1 MIPRGRSMAGYRGR
15 APSRPARM
23 ATALIFLL
31 FAGVPAGFAAGPAE
45 PQGYRMG
52 AYRAPMPV
60 TLSGATVLSTEA
72 ARELWTRKAAH
83 FIDVLPHAP
92 KPKALPKG
100 TIWRDLR
107 RDNIPGS
114 AWLPN
119 VGFGALSPETEAYY
133 RNNLRRIT
141 RGDKSAPIVIYCLA
155 DCWMSWN
162 AAKRAL
168 ALGYQRVNWYPE
180 GTDGWLAAGWQ
191 LQESRPV
198 PKQ

>member
-1 MIPRGRSMAGYRGR
+1 MAGHRGR

-52 AYRAPMPV
+52 AYRAPTPA

-72 ARELWTRKAAH
+72 ARELWTGKAAH
-83 FIDVLPHAP
+83 FIDVLPRAP
-92 KPKALPKG
+92 KPKELPKG

-133 RNNLRRIT
+133 RDNLQRVT

>member
-1 MIPRGRSMAGYRGR
+1 MAGYCGG
-15 APSRPARM
+15 APLRPTIM
-23 ATALIFLL
+23 AIALFFLL
-31 FAGVPAGFAAGPAE
+31 FAGAPACFAAGPVE

-52 AYRAPMPV
+52 ACRAPTLA

-83 FIDVLPHAP
+83 FIDVLPRAP
-92 KPKALPKG
+92 KPKELPKG
-100 TIWRDLR
+100 TIWRDKR

-114 AWLPN
+114 DWLPN

-133 RNNLRRIT
+133 RDNLQRIT
-141 RGDKSAPIVIYCLA
+141 RDDKSAPIVIYCLA

-168 ALGYQRVNWYPE
+168 SLGYQRVNWYPE
-180 GTDGWLAAGWQ
+180 GTDGWMAAGWP
-191 LQESRPV
+191 LQESHPV
-198 PKQ
+198 PKE